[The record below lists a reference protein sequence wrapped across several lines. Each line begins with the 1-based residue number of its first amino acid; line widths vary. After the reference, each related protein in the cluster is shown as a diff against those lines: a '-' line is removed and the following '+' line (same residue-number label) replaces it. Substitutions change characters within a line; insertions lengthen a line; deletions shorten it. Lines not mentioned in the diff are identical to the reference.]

1 MLVKIYPKYF
11 YSLQLNS
18 ISSDSEYFYLF
29 HLEIEII
36 YLNNLIKKKNT
47 DQGIDNLNEI
57 SLTIR
62 AVAFSCTTIYPSSRN
77 GV

>member
-47 DQGIDNLNEI
+47 DQGIDNLK
-57 SLTIR
+57 R
-62 AVAFSCTTIYPSSRN
+62 FH
-77 GV
+77 